1 MSNGNILVID
11 DEAGQRESM
20 QSILGPAGYIVLE
33 ASDYE
38 EALSVQKRHAGEL
51 DLALVDLRLPGG
63 NGYDLAKA
71 LLAFDPRLKLVFTS
85 GQAGSE
91 LCRFIDMP
99 VTDLHFLKKPFTPD
113 GLLQRVKSV
122 LELAA
127 HAAVRF
133 QTAGA

>member
-20 QSILGPAGYIVLE
+20 RRVLDPAGYIVLE
-33 ASDYE
+33 ASDYD
-38 EALSVQKRHAGEL
+38 EALAVQKRHAGEL

-85 GQAGSE
+85 GHAGSE

-99 VTDLHFLKKPFTPD
+99 LTDVQFLKKPFTPE

-127 HAAVRF
+127 HAAARF
-133 QTAGA
+133 RTAGA